1 MPNLV
6 GTGNNQTPTNAM
18 LGGLA
23 YQDPAHANLT
33 SVEIENIAAIKA
45 KTVDTALDVFVYDTS
60 LDADGGQWRHHCAD
74 RSWELEKLGEPNRG
88 HRRTFPSLAVIVVTS
103 GGIIIYDADDPNC
116 SMWMKINKSTTAKF
130 MHQSAA
136 INEVV
141 ASNGIL
147 AWASDAGGVYWF
159 DFPGDIGYLSCTGGR
174 YGSGRIEDR
183 HSGSDYWLHYSS
195 TIGIRNDTVNAVDLG
210 ITQWSSRDFT
220 TGRFYPLLA
229 VGTNSGFS
237 IFDTDPDN
245 VGWTYDHIGSATAY
259 VHNVLF
265 LPGGDKILMAID
277 SADQNKWVEIFDIQH
292 SESVENNDLAFAYN
306 TVITN
311 WYNNWVSIDEQRL
324 VTTWHW
330 DDSRVNQNVS
340 LTGIAMGDERIYFS
354 SAYGLGIASMNYYYP
369 RMVSYVGYT
378 YNTGYQF
385 SQQCRSYLNEASN
398 SVITEET
405 ISQNAYVTDHSPL
418 AARIKAIGGDL
429 KKKPVAPGAEL
440 RCYYNFANDT
450 CFEED
455 GVSADFDFGTG
466 HFYYSIW
473 YKITP
478 TQENEQTYKGMV
490 YRNTTSGSLGNGFQ
504 MLMTDAGRVYGY
516 IYGGTSNVSG
526 LMDPY
531 STADGKWHQALFAT
545 NGTHQ
550 RLFIDGYLSIT
561 TTVTHGTV
569 NNTDSSCKLSLGDY
583 REDGSGYYWPGELA
597 LFNIGKG
604 FPAREMVNQKYKE
617 ELALFQ
623 PNAKCTLHGTYNVKD
638 IAYDKSTRLLHVGT
652 SNGTSE
658 FRGLTRIN
666 KSDVAVDTTISA
678 QKGLVVSE

>member
-6 GTGNNQTPTNAM
+6 GIGNSQVPTNAM

-33 SVEIENIAAIKA
+33 NVEIENIAAIKA
-45 KTVDTALDVFVYDTS
+45 QTSDTALDVFVYDTS

-74 RSWELEKLGEPNRG
+74 RSWELEELGTYDRG
-88 HRRTFPSLAVIVVTS
+88 HRRIFPSLAVIVVTS
-103 GGIIIYDADDPNC
+103 AGIVIYDADDPNC
-116 SMWMKINKSTTAKF
+116 SMWMRINKGTTAKF
-130 MHQSAA
+130 MSNTV

-147 AWASDAGGVYWF
+147 AWAHDAAGVYWF
-159 DFPGDIGYLSCTGGR
+159 DFPGDAAYMNCTGGR
-174 YGSGRIEDR
+174 YGSGRIENR
-183 HSGSDYWLHYSS
+183 HSNTDYWFHKSHGTGIRGSDY
-195 TIGIRNDTVNAVDLG
+195 VNAVDLG

-229 VGTNSGFS
+229 VGTDNGYS

-245 VGWTYDHIGSATAY
+245 PGWVLDHISSGTAY
-259 VHNVLF
+259 VKNVKF
-265 LPGGDKILMAID
+265 LPGGDKILIAID
-277 SADQNKWVEIFDIQH
+277 SSNQNKWVQVFDIQH
-292 SESVENNDLAFAYN
+292 PASVENSDLSFSYN
-306 TVITN
+306 TAHTN
-311 WYNNWVSIDEQRL
+311 WYNNWTLLDEQRL
-324 VTTWHW
+324 ITTWHW
-330 DDSRVNQNVS
+330 DDNRVNQNVS
-340 LTGIAMGDERIYFS
+340 LTGIEMGDDRIYFS

-369 RMVSYVGYT
+369 RMVSFVGYT

-385 SQQCRSYLNEASN
+385 SKQIRSYLNEASQTVTTAE
-398 SVITEET
+398 S
-405 ISQNAYVTDHSPL
+405 ISQNAYLNDHGPL
-418 AARIKAIGGDL
+418 VSRIKAIGGNL
-429 KKKPVAPGAEL
+429 SKKPVAPGAEL
-440 RCYYNFANDT
+440 RCYYDFANNQ

-466 HFYYSIW
+466 AWYYSIW

-478 TQENEQTYKGMV
+478 TQENEQTYKGLV
-490 YRNTTSGSLGNGFQ
+490 YRNNTSGSIANGFQ
-504 MLMTDAGRVYGY
+504 ALMMDDGRVYGY
-516 IYGGTSNVSG
+516 IYGATNNVNVVDS
-526 LMDPY
+526 Y
-531 STADGKWHQALFAT
+531 STADGEWHQMLFTT
-545 NGTHQ
+545 NGQ
-550 RLFIDGYLSIT
+550 QQKLYIDGYLSDT
-561 TTVTHGTV
+561 ASTDHGSV

-583 REDGSGYYWPGELA
+583 RQSGSGYYWPGELA

-604 FPAREMVNQKYKE
+604 FPARELVNQKYKE

-652 SNGTSE
+652 SNGTSQ

-666 KSDVAVDTTISA
+666 KSDVVVDTTISA